1 MRIQQ
6 MLIFPLQGSGSGVYV
21 DRLAA
26 FLMRRGHTVSV
37 LCCDHQPP
45 RRDYPVEAILFANG
59 HNSEFDLAFN
69 FPAFTSHPLSTTT
82 TFGTLTN
89 TQREAY
95 VQVFHERIRRAI
107 ARFEPQIVHAHHGW
121 VIAAALAE
129 QPIPYVVSLHGTE
142 QYGFDHYPEYREL
155 ALRGLRGARLLI
167 ALTERDREQAS
178 TTYTIDPGKIV
189 VVKSG
194 VDTSVFKPA
203 AVDRARVLG
212 GYSISPDQPI
222 VLFAGKLTAIKGVD
236 VLLRAVAIYGSASPP
251 PATLIVGDGDERARL
266 EQLARK
272 LALQHV
278 YFLGHQDH
286 QVLIALANIADV
298 GAFPSRRDAFP
309 LAPMELLACGTP
321 IVASNIGGFTEIV
334 TDGVGALVP
343 PDDPVALAAKIA
355 ELIASG
361 FKARA
366 HDRIVA
372 HVRRNLSWDTTVS
385 GIESVYKRALIEDR
399 R

>member
-142 QYGFDHYPEYREL
+142 QYGFDHYPEYREW

-385 GIESVYKRALIEDR
+385 GIESIYKRALIED
-399 R
+399 